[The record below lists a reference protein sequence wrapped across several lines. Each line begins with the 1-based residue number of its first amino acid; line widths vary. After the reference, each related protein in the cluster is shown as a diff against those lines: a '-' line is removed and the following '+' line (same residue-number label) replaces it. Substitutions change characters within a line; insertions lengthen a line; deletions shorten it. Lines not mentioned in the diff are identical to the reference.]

1 MKYMKRRK
9 MRPETK
15 RRIAGMIALLLIAAL
30 VLGSVSVFFIQ

>member
-1 MKYMKRRK
+1 MKRRK